1 MTLLSARNLTATRIG
16 RCLFHI
22 ILEHRKSHLDTWKAH
37 QYAGYLRVLGF
48 KKSSG
53 RLWKAI
59 DPTFRDCMITRTSE
73 VSGRLSEIGMHLM
86 KLNSMHP
93 GFIGRYSEIVP

>member
-1 MTLLSARNLTATRIG
+1 MESTPISP
-16 RCLFHI
+16 
-22 ILEHRKSHLDTWKAH
+22 
-37 QYAGYLRVLGF
+37 GYLRVLGL

-73 VSGRLSEIGMHLM
+73 VSGRLSEIGYASYEAELYASRLYRQILRNRSL
-86 KLNSMHP
+86 KNLP
-93 GFIGRYSEIVP
+93 DITSEPVILI